1 MSYTRLASDS
11 DLEMAWP
18 PDANLERNCGAN
30 VGIDISDV
38 DRYRR
43 VRGSAEALTSGVR
56 PARLRRPDDDGRRG
70 TSEK

>member
-1 MSYTRLASDS
+1 MRLDGQCGRVVARAVALSYTRLASDS

-38 DRYRR
+38 DR
-43 VRGSAEALTSGVR
+43 
-56 PARLRRPDDDGRRG
+56 
-70 TSEK
+70 